1 MIYILKKEFKLIFR
15 DIHALLVLFIMPLVF
30 ILIMSLALQNSFAS
44 SSKYRV
50 ALLST
55 PNKEVS
61 LLVDELNKNQFFSTI
76 LVEQNSSQ
84 ELINHQK
91 YDFVIEIDSNF
102 KKLIEKN
109 SKNIDIEISSKPDIK
124 EEIAYIL
131 KNELIKIIS
140 RDISKDIFIAHQ
152 VDASSLEKL
161 DSFIATKHI
170 FKNSKEPLKV
180 SSSQQSVPAWLIF
193 SMFFIL
199 IPISNTFINERNFK
213 TLDRLRSMD
222 ISLWKIL
229 LSKIVPY
236 FLLNQIQLILMILV
250 GMFIVPLFGGD
261 ALVINGSYVLVALLS
276 FAISFAAISFAL
288 LVANIAKSTEEA
300 TTIGGVANIL
310 FAAVAG
316 VMVPKFIMPEFM
328 QKLSL
333 FSPMSWGLE
342 GFLEIFVRGGSFS
355 DISLYLLYLVL
366 FGTISLIV
374 ANIFLNRGKF

>member
-1 MIYILKKEFKLIFR
+1 MIYILKKEFRLIFR
-15 DIHALLVLFIMPLVF
+15 DIHALLVLFVMPLVF
-30 ILIMSLALQNSFAS
+30 ILIMSLALQNTYTPA
-44 SSKYRV
+44 SKYKV

-55 PNKEVS
+55 PNKEIN
-61 LLVDELNKNQFFSTI
+61 LLVDKLNKNPFFSST
-76 LVEQNSSQ
+76 LVQNVTPK
-84 ELINHQK
+84 ELINNQM
-91 YDFVIEIDSNF
+91 YDFVIEIDSEF

-124 EEIAYIL
+124 EEMLYIL
-131 KNELIKIIS
+131 KNEIVKIIS
-140 RDISKDIFIAHQ
+140 TDISKDIFIAHQ
-152 VDASSLEKL
+152 VDALVLEKL
-161 DSFIATKHI
+161 DTIIQTKHI
-170 FKNSKEPLKV
+170 FKNNQAPLKA

-199 IPISNTFINERNFK
+199 IPISNTFINEKNFQ
-213 TLDRLRSMD
+213 TLDRLRSID

-229 LSKIVPY
+229 LAKMIPY
-236 FLLNQIQLILMILV
+236 FLINQIQLILMIAV

-261 ALVINGSYVLVALLS
+261 ALIINGSYLLVALLS
-276 FAISFAAISFAL
+276 CAISFAAISFAL
-288 LVANIAKSTEEA
+288 LVANITKTTEEA

-328 QKLSL
+328 QNLSL

-342 GFLEIFVRGGSFS
+342 GFLEVFVRGGGFS
-355 DISLYLLYLVL
+355 DISFYLLYLVL

-374 ANIFLNRGKF
+374 ANIFLHRGRF